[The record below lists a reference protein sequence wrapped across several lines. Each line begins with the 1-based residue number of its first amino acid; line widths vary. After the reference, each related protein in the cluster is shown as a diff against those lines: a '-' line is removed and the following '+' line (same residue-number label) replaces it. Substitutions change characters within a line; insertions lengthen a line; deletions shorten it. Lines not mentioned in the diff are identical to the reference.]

1 MATIDSV
8 DLYMGL
14 SSAKSGFN
22 ITVSVY
28 ALGSASNNPEVGV
41 LLGSKAQDVDV
52 IPLESGDGPDWVT
65 WTFDTPITVSD
76 SNFVGISVTSGGG
89 AFNNT
94 AIKMYYATSF
104 TYYVGSVAGSERG
117 YRYAGSWLALGSGSM
132 WAYRVNCSGCTDNS
146 AITPSGSSTMST
158 NSRFGVRSYID
169 ALGLPGKATNPSPAD
184 SADDVSTNQA
194 TLTWTEGT
202 GVVNYEQVY
211 FGPTG
216 SMELVDSLDTDQ
228 SFDLSSYLPFEYGD
242 VYRWRID
249 TVNDLGTTTG
259 DTWTFTLLAFLPPSV
274 DDSEFQVIKRLCAC
288 AENRFWY
295 EDV

>member
-8 DLYMGL
+8 DVYMGL

-22 ITVSVY
+22 VTVSVY

-41 LLGSKAQDVDV
+41 LLGSKAQDVNV

-76 SNFVGISVTSGGG
+76 SNFAGISVTSGGG
-89 AFNNT
+89 AFNN
-94 AIKMYYATSF
+94 ASIKMYYATSF

-117 YRYAGSWLALGSGSM
+117 YRYAGSWVALGSGSM

-169 ALGLPGKATNPSPAD
+169 ALGPPGKATNPSPAD
-184 SADDVSTNQA
+184 SATGVSINQP

-202 GVVNYEQVY
+202 GTVNYEQVY
-211 FGPTG
+211 FGLSG
-216 SMELVDSLDTDQ
+216 DLELVDSLDTDQ
-228 SFDLSSYLPFEYGD
+228 SFSIASYLPFPFGTIYQ
-242 VYRWRID
+242 WRID
-249 TVNDLGTTTG
+249 TVNDYGTTTG
-259 DTWTFTLLAFLPPSV
+259 DVWSFTTLVLTPPSP
-274 DDSEFQVIKRLCAC
+274 STYQVIKRLCGA
-288 AENRFWY
+288 AKHSFWY
-295 EDV
+295 EDI